1 MTVRW
6 YPALVERADHGFGVV
21 FPDVPGC
28 TSAGD
33 TVDEALRN
41 AAEALEGHIELMVQ
55 HGEPVP
61 EPGAPDAPVPDWLG
75 DVEIV
80 ARALVPVELPGRALR
95 VNITIDEGL
104 LRRIDRAARALGTSR
119 SGFLAEA
126 ARRMLREGGE
136 TSGSEAA

>member
-6 YPALVERADHGFGVV
+6 YPALVERADGGFGVV

-33 TVDEALRN
+33 TVEEALRN
-41 AAEALEGHIELMVQ
+41 AAEALEGHIELMVE

-61 EPGAPDAPVPDWLG
+61 EPGPPDAPVPDWLG

-80 ARALVPVELPGRALR
+80 TRVLVPVEMPGRAVRL
-95 VNITIDEGL
+95 NITLDEGL
-104 LRRIDRAARALGTSR
+104 VRRIDRAARALGMSR

-126 ARRMLREGGE
+126 ARRMLRERGDGH
-136 TSGSEAA
+136 GKEAA